1 MIYAKIYTDREENG
15 RPLLVF
21 EAAKRED
28 RNELYLS
35 HAKNVYDKQGRLR
48 FSSPR
53 TCVFGACLV
62 AISPEAKALFG
73 ARLADR
79 ASCSLSRDGGDFELR
94 GCHDDDSGYK
104 NGMFAFLPDGDGD
117 GKTKRVLR
125 DGERF
130 TVFDGVE
137 FAPEILDSMTLCDN
151 ERLRTWAL
159 DAPVAK
165 ESLFTKED

>member
-1 MIYAKIYTDREENG
+1 MIYAKIYIDREESG

-28 RNELYLS
+28 RNEIYLS

-53 TCVFGACLV
+53 TCIYGACLV
-62 AISPEAKALFG
+62 AISPEAKAVFA

-79 ASCSLSRDGGDFELR
+79 ASYSFSRDGGDFELR
-94 GCHDDDSGYK
+94 GCHDDESGFKY
-104 NGMFAFLPDGDGD
+104 GMFAFLPDADGD
-117 GKTKRVLR
+117 GKTKRGLR

-130 TVFDGVE
+130 TVFDGAE
-137 FAPEILDSMTLCDN
+137 FAPEILESMTLCEN
-151 ERLRTWAL
+151 ERLRTWNL

-165 ESLFTKED
+165 KRLLMKQD